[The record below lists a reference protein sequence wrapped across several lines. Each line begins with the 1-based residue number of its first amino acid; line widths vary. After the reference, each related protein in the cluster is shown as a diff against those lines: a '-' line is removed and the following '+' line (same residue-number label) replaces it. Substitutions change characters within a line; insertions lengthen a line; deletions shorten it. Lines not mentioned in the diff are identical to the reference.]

1 MHECT
6 RHCDGIQ
13 WMKVW
18 MHEWMDGMKE
28 GRDGNGNEEVTNA
41 TNEKRT
47 NIARK
52 NEDRMEE
59 RMGV

>member
-1 MHECT
+1 
-6 RHCDGIQ
+6 
-13 WMKVW
+13 
-18 MHEWMDGMKE
+18 MDGMKE
-28 GRDGNGNEEVTNA
+28 ERDGNGNEEVANA

-47 NIARK
+47 NINARK

>member
-1 MHECT
+1 
-6 RHCDGIQ
+6 
-13 WMKVW
+13 

-28 GRDGNGNEEVTNA
+28 GRDGNGNEEVANA

-47 NIARK
+47 NINARK